1 MNLKSLTKDQLIE
14 EINALK
20 KRNEELMSENDS
32 VRREA
37 HDIQYK
43 MKEQQKTDLAKLGKH
58 LDRFR
63 DMHRYWE
70 LMEKYDELLQG
81 RDEWA
86 KPYEE
91 RIRELE
97 RALADQCVR
106 NNSARL

>member
-1 MNLKSLTKDQLIE
+1 MNLESLTKEQLIKE
-14 EINALK
+14 TKAIK
-20 KRNEELMSENDS
+20 KRNEELQSENAS
-32 VRREA
+32 VRRELY
-37 HDIQYK
+37 DCK
-43 MKEQQKTDLAKLGKH
+43 RELEEQQKTDLAKLGKH

-106 NNSARL
+106 NMK